1 MKSYMLGR
9 VRKIGIQSL
18 AVACVLVAASAV
30 RAQWDPANGDW
41 SKTSSTDLRVMTW
54 NIEDGICRTA
64 SKVEG
69 LNAWCALARIVA
81 SMKPDVLI
89 MQEAGDNSGNGTG
102 SGVDSVADLTTT
114 IGLFLHGGTDPFVG
128 GNPTVTAYVQ
138 KYDAAYDLPFVFVST
153 SNDGFNRNVILSRY
167 PFIDLNGDTLTQRS
181 DIPSVSADQYAP
193 GGNGGIRGFM
203 MAEFDLPNETYL
215 GNLMVG
221 NCHLKAGGTSGDL
234 AERVEASQNIAY
246 VIDYWLNGA
255 NVGTPDPNNKI
266 GDFPAATT
274 ILAANTPFIWG
285 GDLNEDELT
294 NGRKGP
300 AEWTTLAQTTGGT
313 DGTDRNR
320 TDSTYDA
327 ATHVF
332 TGSRVTQ
339 GSSSKLDYLLWQDS
353 IATLRRAFVFN
364 TSGTPTNAL
373 PPELDTFAFPAGASG
388 QASDHRPV
396 IADFILPLGIGLGAC
411 CTGTNCSDG
420 ISEPTCTSGGGEY
433 QGDGTNCG
441 TISCEPPPNVRINEI
456 RIEQDG
462 TDTDEFFELVGT
474 PGTSLDGLTYLVI
487 GDGLGGSGVIE
498 AVVNLT
504 GNSIP
509 GDGFF
514 LAVEDTFSI
523 GGGLASADL
532 NTGTG
537 GLNFEDADN
546 VTHLLVQG
554 FAGANGQDL
563 DTNDDGVLDVTPW
576 IAVIDSIALIR
587 SDNPPVGTEYHY
599 GPPTVGPD
607 AGAVPGLAYRC
618 PDETGTWVI
627 GAISPTGLADTP
639 GGPNNCSPPIPAA
652 STWSMIALGL
662 LLLVAGTVAVRRD
675 SNQPVCGEV

>member
-1 MKSYMLGR
+1 
-9 VRKIGIQSL
+9 
-18 AVACVLVAASAV
+18 
-30 RAQWDPANGDW
+30 
-41 SKTSSTDLRVMTW
+41 MTW

-64 SKVEG
+64 NKVEG
-69 LNAWCALARIVA
+69 LNSWCALARIVA

-138 KYDAAYDLPFVFVST
+138 KYDAAYDLPFIFVST

-167 PFIDLNGDTLTQRS
+167 SFIDLNGDTFSQKS
-181 DIPSVSADQYAP
+181 DIPGVSADQYAP

-203 MAEFDLPNETYL
+203 MAEIDLPNATYA
-215 GNLMVG
+215 GNVMVG
-221 NCHLKAGGTSGDL
+221 NCHLKSGGTSGDL
-234 AERVEASQNIAY
+234 ADRLTASQNVTY

-266 GDFPAATT
+266 GDFPVATT

-300 AEWTTLAQTTGGT
+300 ADWMTLAQTTGGT

-327 ATHVF
+327 ATHQF

-339 GSSSKLDYLLWQDS
+339 GSSKLDYILWQDS

-364 TSGTPTNAL
+364 TSGTPTSAL
-373 PPELDTFAFPAGASG
+373 PSELDTFAFPAGASS

-396 IADFILPLGIGLGAC
+396 IADFILPLGVGLGAC
-411 CTGTNCSDG
+411 CTDMTCSDG
-420 ISEPTCTSGGGEY
+420 ESESTCTGGGGTY
-433 QGDGTNCG
+433 QGDGTSCG
-441 TISCEPPPNVRINEI
+441 PFSCLPPPDVRINEI
-456 RIEQDG
+456 RIDQGDP
-462 TDTDEFFELVGT
+462 DTDEFFELVGD
-474 PGTSLDGLTYLVI
+474 PGTPLDGLTYLVI
-487 GDGLGGSGVIE
+487 GDGLGGSGVVE
-498 AVVNLT
+498 AVISLN
-504 GNSIP
+504 GESIP
-509 GDGFF
+509 GDGYF

-546 VTHLLVQG
+546 VTHLLVRG
-554 FAGANGQDL
+554 FSGANGQDL
-563 DTNDDGVLDVTPW
+563 DTNDDGVLDITPW
-576 IAVIDSIALIR
+576 NDVLDLVALIR
-587 SDNPPVGTEYHY
+587 SDNPPAGTEYHY

-607 AGAVPGLAYRC
+607 AGSVPGLAYRC
-618 PDETGTWVI
+618 PDGTGTWTI
-627 GAISPTGLADTP
+627 GALSPAGVDDTP
-639 GGPNNCSPPIPAA
+639 GGANDCSPPIPAA
-652 STWSMIALGL
+652 STWSMISLGL
-662 LLLVAGTVAVRRD
+662 LLLAAGTVAVRRE
-675 SNQPVCGEV
+675 STKTICGEV